1 MIIDLFVRYCSTG
14 QRIQNHHSLLLLHAV
29 REPVN
34 RTGDITRAVSEPDYR
49 KQLYAE
55 YGL

>member
-1 MIIDLFVRYCSTG
+1 MIIDLFVRYCSTS

-29 REPVN
+29 SEPVN
-34 RTGDITRAVSEPDYR
+34 RTGDITRTVSEPDYR
-49 KQLYAE
+49 KQPYAE